1 MNPWIFAIS
10 KGFATGLVLGL
21 LSFGPSFFTLIHA
34 GIQGGKKAGLRMAM
48 GIFFSET
55 LVALACFFGLS
66 SYFVQPWFKLGFSGI
81 ASVGLVIM
89 GIRAWVSNNKD
100 LPKLPASA
108 TASFS
113 KGFITNSLNPFV
125 LMLWVGILATASV
138 GHEGNSFS
146 ERLPILIQLF
156 GILIALFSLDL
167 CKVYLSDYLGKKISN
182 RVFYIITR
190 YFGFIL
196 VAIGL
201 YFGYQFATMFIH
213 FNSLR
218 FK

>member
-1 MNPWIFAIS
+1 MNPWILAIS

-55 LVALACFFGLS
+55 VVAMACFFGLS

-81 ASVGLVIM
+81 ASLGLVVM
-89 GIRAWVSNNKD
+89 GIRAWFSNNQD

-138 GHEGNSFS
+138 GHEGGSFTD
-146 ERLPILIQLF
+146 RLPILIQLF
-156 GILIALFSLDL
+156 GILVALFSLDL
-167 CKVYLSDYLGKKISN
+167 CKVYLSDYIGKKISN
-182 RVFYIITR
+182 RVYSLITR

-196 VAIGL
+196 IAIGL
-201 YFGYQFATMFIH
+201 YFGYQFIH
-213 FNSLR
+213 MVYYSNSK
-218 FK
+218 FF